1 MNYIDINGLTDFG
14 MSVLPWQHYRLTCM
28 EGYMVTVPSGYS
40 HKLVWDVDHEHKVDV
55 TSYSA
60 GVYAMRQ
67 QDHVMLTHEFVKA
80 PDHVEIGGVYNTTGR
95 PLLPTD
101 SLQ

>member
-1 MNYIDINGLTDFG
+1 MDVGVNVTNEFGL
-14 MSVLPWQHYRLTCM
+14 SVVPWRHYRLTHID
-28 EGYMVTVPSGYS
+28 GYMVTMPSGYP
-40 HKLVWDVDHEHKVDV
+40 HRLVWNVDHEHRVDV

>member
-1 MNYIDINGLTDFG
+1 
-14 MSVLPWQHYRLTCM
+14 
-28 EGYMVTVPSGYS
+28 MVTMPSGYP
-40 HKLVWDVDHEHKVDV
+40 HELVWDIDPEHRIDV
-55 TSYSA
+55 TSYNA

-67 QDHVMLTHEFVKA
+67 QDHVMLTHEFVKE

-95 PLLPTD
+95 PLLYND